1 MEEFRKAREQPFDK
15 DGDGKLS
22 DEERKAMMEEMQKRR
37 PNVGPQ
43 FQEMMKKFDK
53 DGDGKLS
60 DEERKA
66 MREARM
72 KVKAPGLPKPP
83 AAEAK

>member
-1 MEEFRKAREQPFDK
+1 
-15 DGDGKLS
+15 
-22 DEERKAMMEEMQKRR
+22 
-37 PNVGPQ
+37 
-43 FQEMMKKFDK
+43 MMKKFDK